1 MKLDKAPIKFN
12 LQFFAEGGEADGAQ
26 EANQT
31 ANEEVGNVLPQAEV
45 DKLIAQ
51 NKNKG
56 KSEGQK
62 ELLKSLG
69 YEKVDEL
76 KAVLNTV
83 KEAEEANKSD
93 LEKANEQLES
103 KNTTISELE
112 NTVKTLQA
120 TNAALG
126 LGVKTDSVDD
136 VIALATRQV
145 DDETDIDQAIKN
157 VIEKYPN
164 FSETAE
170 VEKNGEQKKP
180 SIFTGGNP
188 ASGGKESDAFNEA
201 FGKFK

>member
-12 LQFFAEGGEADGAQ
+12 LQYFADGGEVDGAQ
-26 EANQT
+26 EANET
-31 ANEEVGNVLPQAEV
+31 ANEEVENVLPQAEV

-69 YEKVDEL
+69 YDKVDDL

-126 LGVKTDSVDD
+126 LGVKADSVDD

-145 DDETDIDQAIKN
+145 DEETDIDQAIKN

-170 VEKNGEQKKP
+170 AEENGEQKKP

>member
-12 LQFFAEGGEADGAQ
+12 LQYFADGGEVDGAQ
-26 EANQT
+26 EANET
-31 ANEEVGNVLPQAEV
+31 ANEEVENVLPQAEV

-69 YEKVDEL
+69 YDKVDDL
-76 KAVLNTV
+76 KEVLNTV

-126 LGVKTDSVDD
+126 LGVKADSVDD

-145 DDETDIDQAIKN
+145 DEETDIDQAIKN

-170 VEKNGEQKKP
+170 VEENGEQKKP

>member
-69 YEKVDEL
+69 YDKVDDL

-126 LGVKTDSVDD
+126 FGVKADSVDD

-145 DDETDIDQAIKN
+145 DEETDIDQAIKN

-170 VEKNGEQKKP
+170 VEGNGEQKKP